1 MKIGVLTGGGDCPGL
16 NAVIRAIV
24 KTAAAKYNGEAVG
37 IEEGFEGLMTPMQT
51 RVMTPWTIRG
61 ILNAG
66 GTILGTTNSADPTRF
81 RRVEGGKSEEVDLS
95 GMVLENVKEL
105 GLSGLVVI
113 GGDGS
118 LTIAQKLYEI
128 GVPVV
133 GVPKTIDNDISAT
146 DLTFGF
152 HSAVTT
158 ATEALDKLHT
168 TAESHHRVIVVE
180 VMGRYVG
187 WIAIES
193 GIAGGADVIL
203 IPEIPYDIGKVCEKI
218 KFRYEQGSRFS
229 IVVVAEGAMPVGGE
243 ASVLKKSKEGY
254 WIRLGGIGNKVGEE
268 LAHGTQM
275 DVRVTVLGHI
285 QRGGSPTPFDR
296 ILATR
301 FGVAAADLVAEGKFG
316 RMVCLRGQRIEDVP
330 LTEGIKELKSVP
342 PNGEMVR
349 AAESLGISFGR

>member
-1 MKIGVLTGGGDCPGL
+1 
-16 NAVIRAIV
+16 
-24 KTAAAKYNGEAVG
+24 
-37 IEEGFEGLMTPMQT
+37 
-51 RVMTPWTIRG
+51 
-61 ILNAG
+61 
-66 GTILGTTNSADPTRF
+66 
-81 RRVEGGKSEEVDLS
+81 
-95 GMVLENVKEL
+95 
-105 GLSGLVVI
+105 VVI